1 MSKQLTPQ
9 QIEHLHS
16 FCEKHYVP
24 YYDLQVELV
33 DHLATGIENSW
44 SQDKTLSFDAALNAQ
59 FKQFGVYGFSKIKE
73 LKGKALKRKHQK
85 TLWKH
90 IFTFFTIPK
99 VVLTLTL
106 TCILFLVFEFS
117 TNLQILVR
125 SLFVIY
131 TLIFV
136 ICIVVLFKR
145 RKVDFKKGKKFLYF
159 DQYNRV
165 SSTCV
170 MLLVFPFYTL
180 NFGRLITN
188 TSSSFFHNTIF
199 YFFAALLIVS
209 YGIFLYSVIFYLPKR
224 VKEDFEREYPQFA
237 NS

>member
-1 MSKQLTPQ
+1 MKKQLSEE
-9 QIEHLHS
+9 QIADLFLFCKLHDA
-16 FCEKHYVP
+16 K
-24 YYDLQVELV
+24 YYDVQIELV

-44 SQDKTLSFDAALNAQ
+44 RQNEALSFNDALNAQ
-59 FKQFGVYGFSKIKE
+59 FTQFGIYGFSKIRDQ
-73 LKGKALKRKHQK
+73 KGKALKRKHQK

-90 IFTFFTIPK
+90 IFSFFTIPK
-99 VVLTLTL
+99 VVLTLIL
-106 TCILFLVFEFS
+106 TSILFLVFEFS
-117 TNLQILVR
+117 TNLQIVLR

-131 TLIFV
+131 ALIFV

-145 RKVDFKKGKKFLYF
+145 RKVDFQNGKKFLYF

-170 MLLVFPFYTL
+170 MFLVFPFYTFNL
-180 NFGRLITN
+180 ESIITK

-209 YGIFLYSVIFYLPKR
+209 YGIFLYSVFFYLPKR
-224 VKEDFEREYPQFA
+224 VKEDFEREFPQFVKA
-237 NS
+237 